1 MSYDLSRLEREFNEV
16 CNKAGVKVTCP
27 IKINGRLKKTLGR
40 VTHTPTTDGIY
51 VNSLVEFSKQLLET
65 TTDESV
71 RAVLLHEASHY
82 IATARTGQCCGHN
95 SYFKAICA
103 EVGTT
108 NDGTKTHVE
117 RTVAEEQVYKYLI
130 VCPNCGV
137 IAHYHR
143 MSKNLKNI
151 SSCYCKKCNS
161 NNLSVIHNY

>member
-1 MSYDLSRLEREFNEV
+1 MYTLEQVQKEFTDI
-16 CNKAGVKVTCP
+16 CNKAGVQVTSP
-27 IKINGRLKKTLGR
+27 INLNGRLTRTLGR
-40 VTHTPTTDGIY
+40 VCMIRRGETVENEKI
-51 VNSLVEFSKQLLET
+51 EFSKQLLET
-65 TTDESV
+65 ATDSTIESV
-71 RAVLLHEASHY
+71 IKHEAAHY
-82 IATARTGQCCGHN
+82 IVTARTHESHGHD
-95 SYFKAICA
+95 SLFKAVCA

-108 NDGTKTHVE
+108 NDGTKTTVE
-117 RTVAEEQVYKYLI
+117 RTVAEEQVYKYSV